1 MYFRYLYIHS
11 FIPNVLL
18 LKRTI
23 NFLSLIIVYCVFLTP
38 IPGPFIGSAF
48 FIDSLYL
55 LIGYFLPH
63 NEREPVRKH
72 LGSHAR
78 KRCWNVF
85 PAHRIFFSIK
95 RKKKKCFILFYSY
108 VSFVKKTGLSFCFK
122 AILV

>member
-48 FIDSLYL
+48 FIDSLYF

-63 NEREPVRKH
+63 NEREPARKH

-85 PAHRIFFSIK
+85 PAHRIFFQSRE
-95 RKKKKCFILFYSY
+95 RKTSALFYFT
-108 VSFVKKTGLSFCFK
+108 VMLVLLKKQVFHFVLKLY
-122 AILV
+122 